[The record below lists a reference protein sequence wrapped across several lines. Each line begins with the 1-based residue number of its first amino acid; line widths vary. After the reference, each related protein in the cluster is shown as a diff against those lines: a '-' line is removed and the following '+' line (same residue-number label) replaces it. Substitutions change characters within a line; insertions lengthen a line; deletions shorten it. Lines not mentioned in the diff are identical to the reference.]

1 MLTFVFSSLEIYGE
15 NDLLFIVF
23 SCLKEE
29 NEAYKNRLANGN
41 NDWIGSRS
49 TSALNGRVTPLSTA
63 GKRCLMMQYVYSL
76 IYARHVY
83 EFAPI

>member
-1 MLTFVFSSLEIYGE
+1 M
-15 NDLLFIVF
+15 
-23 SCLKEE
+23 
-29 NEAYKNRLANGN
+29 YKNRLANGN

-63 GKRCLMMQYVYSL
+63 GKRCIMMQYVYSL
-76 IYARHVY
+76 MYGRHVY